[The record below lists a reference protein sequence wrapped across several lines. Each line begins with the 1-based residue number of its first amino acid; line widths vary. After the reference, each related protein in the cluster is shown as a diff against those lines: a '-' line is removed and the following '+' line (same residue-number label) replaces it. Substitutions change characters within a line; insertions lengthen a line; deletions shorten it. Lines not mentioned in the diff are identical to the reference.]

1 MIHNRN
7 TPKGTAMQ
15 PTLSRLT
22 LALVLALSV
31 PGSALAQAAAKAA
44 TVNGVSIPKS
54 RVDAVVRAQAAQGQ
68 QDTPELRSAIRERLV
83 MLEIM
88 AQEATKKGL
97 QKTSDSVNSIELS
110 RMNILAQAFRA
121 DYLKNHPVADAEV
134 KAEFEKIKSQMG
146 DKEYKAKHIL
156 VEKDTEAKDIIAKL
170 KKGEKFEELA
180 KASKDPGSKDR
191 GGDLDWNM
199 PGGFVKPFSDAMAK
213 LEKGKYTEEPVQT
226 QFGFHVILLEDS
238 RPAKFPD
245 FNEIKPGLTQRIQ
258 EAAFEK
264 AVADLRAKAKVE

>member
-1 MIHNRN
+1 
-7 TPKGTAMQ
+7 MQ

-22 LALVLALSV
+22 LALIFALSV

-44 TVNGVSIPKS
+44 TVNGVSIPKA

-68 QDTPELRSAIRERLV
+68 ADTPELRTAIRERLV

-88 AQEATKKGL
+88 AQEANKKGL
-97 QKTSDSVNSIELS
+97 NKTSDTVNSIELS

-121 DYLKNHPVADAEV
+121 DYIKTHAVPDAEV
-134 KAEFEKIKSQMG
+134 RAEFEKIKSQMG
-146 DKEYKAKHIL
+146 DKEYKARHIL
-156 VEKDTEAKDIIAKL
+156 LEKDTEAKDIIAKL
-170 KKGEKFEELA
+170 KKGDKFEELA

-191 GGDLDWNM
+191 GGELDWNM